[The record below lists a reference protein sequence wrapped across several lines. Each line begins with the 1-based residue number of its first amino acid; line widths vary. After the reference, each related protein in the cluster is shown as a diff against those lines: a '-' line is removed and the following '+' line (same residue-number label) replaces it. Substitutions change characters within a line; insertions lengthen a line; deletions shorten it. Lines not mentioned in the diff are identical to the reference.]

1 MGSPHNPQQYQDD
14 PSSAIPGNIYPSM
27 LPNQQAVPPGTGNK
41 PVNSNA
47 NQQTSSSGQSNQS
60 QWTATGQ
67 VANPEAQ
74 SEAVVVVHCDK
85 YGEPIDAPAQRLRTR
100 RQRTSPEGSE
110 PAQEAAKK
118 SLPSGLSFIL
128 GAWLLMAVGI
138 ILSCLI
144 SGCTCNGGIVC
155 DYLNA
160 DDGVHAEFDS
170 PSERCYA
177 DKPCP
182 EKMVC
187 NYESN
192 GSGFC
197 EPCPDDCLREAY
209 IRPEGNYACCRTT
222 TCPSQS
228 TEMCVKMTL
237 EEIIAH
243 HRGR

>member
-14 PSSAIPGNIYPSM
+14 PSSAILGNIYPSM

-74 SEAVVVVHCDK
+74 SEAVVVVHYDE
-85 YGEPIDAPAQRLRTR
+85 YGEPIGPEEPIGHEMPAPM
-100 RQRTSPEGSE
+100 
-110 PAQEAAKK
+110 KD
-118 SLPSGLSFIL
+118 
-128 GAWLLMAVGI
+128 LLDYVGCIVQFVYVFMAVFM
-138 ILSCLI
+138 ILNHLI
-144 SGCTCNGGIVC
+144 SG
-155 DYLNA
+155 YLNA

-222 TCPSQS
+222 TCPNQS

>member
-1 MGSPHNPQQYQDD
+1 MGSPNNPQQYQDD
-14 PSSAIPGNIYPSM
+14 PISTIPGNIYPSM

-74 SEAVVVVHCDK
+74 SEAVVVVH
-85 YGEPIDAPAQRLRTR
+85 YTENGERIGPEEPIGREMPPLM
-100 RQRTSPEGSE
+100 
-110 PAQEAAKK
+110 KH
-118 SLPSGLSFIL
+118 
-128 GAWLLMAVGI
+128 LLDVVGYMMITYYLFMAVF
-138 ILSCLI
+138 LI
-144 SGCTCNGGIVC
+144 SG
-155 DYLNA
+155 YLNA
-160 DDGVHAEFDS
+160 DDGVPAEFDS

-243 HRGR
+243 HRVR

>member
-1 MGSPHNPQQYQDD
+1 MHFSPHNPQQYQDD

-74 SEAVVVVHCDK
+74 SEAVVVVHYDE
-85 YGEPIDAPAQRLRTR
+85 YGEPIGPEENNNNNNN
-100 RQRTSPEGSE
+100 SPEE
-110 PAQEAAKK
+110 PAPRKAGKISFECIITSIIFGGWLFMAV
-118 SLPSGLSFIL
+118 FIL
-128 GAWLLMAVGI
+128 
-138 ILSCLI
+138 LSCLI
-144 SGCTCNGGIVC
+144 SGCTCTGGSLC
-155 DYLNA
+155 DPDY
-160 DDGVHAEFDS
+160 GVPAEFDS